1 MEVNADFSELL
12 ALPGWALAAL
22 GVLAVVQ
29 VALAVYALVVL
40 FRTPEERL
48 LMGKRWPWVLI
59 IAFVNFIGAVVFLAA
74 GRTPA
79 QAPDPLSEDPH
90 AAPAS
95 DRAGR
100 AADVLYGPRD
110 GAGS

>member
-1 MEVNADFSELL
+1 MDVNTDFSELL

-22 GVLAVVQ
+22 GVVAVVQ
-29 VALAVYALVVL
+29 LALAIYALVVL

-59 IAFVNFIGAVVFLAA
+59 IAFVNFVGAIVFLAA
-74 GRTPA
+74 GRKPA
-79 QAPDPLSEDPH
+79 PADDPLSGGPH
-90 AAPAS
+90 ASAVG

-100 AADVLYGPRD
+100 AAEVLYGPPD
-110 GAGS
+110 GEGS